1 MLLLFVMWYAFMP
14 ETNEINVE
22 IYFTQRSD
30 ASNLSEDMKTL
41 ETTKVS
47 VNKTIEISEDD
58 EMVSKNELD
67 SLFY

>member
-1 MLLLFVMWYAFMP
+1 MP